1 MKQPHKPISQPLA
14 WLSVFGLLALY
25 QCCLVPLF
33 YVTRDGVRMWLA
45 TPTPTPV
52 AMPINVGTEGDEA
65 ITRATFIDWLREHH
79 GLQAAPDPDLEER
92 AYYLAGEAPKLRSAQ
107 TWPQWYGLRYAMGP
121 ASGEWLFYWPGCNP
135 CPPGTACFSLSTAPR
150 QSLATARYP
159 GLDSATAVGTAV
171 VWRGEQ
177 PYLAVVWPGI
187 CPTPQPTPTF
197 SSPGPTGPGW

>member
-1 MKQPHKPISQPLA
+1 MKPRNPLSPTLA

-25 QCCLVPLF
+25 HCCLVPLF
-33 YVTRDGVRMWLA
+33 YITREEVRMWLA

-52 AMPINVGTEGDEA
+52 AMPLDVGTEGDEA
-65 ITRATFIDWLREHH
+65 ITRATFNDWLREQR
-79 GLQAAPDPDLEER
+79 GLQAVPDPDLEDR

-107 TWPQWYGLRYAMGP
+107 TWPRWHGLRYAVGP
-121 ASGEWLFYWPGCNP
+121 ASGDWLFYWPGCDL
-135 CPPGTACFSLSTAPR
+135 CPAGTACFSLSTAPR

-171 VWRGEQ
+171 VWRGGQ
-177 PYLAVVWPGI
+177 PYLAVVWSGT